1 MSDQMETLAVIIGA
15 LWVFFKSTSF
25 LFLRR
30 SDHLERLYE
39 ALEVGVHVAW
49 VNVIK
54 PWLAKNDGKGP
65 IPPEVRRQAEL
76 VAVDV
81 AKNSDKIVARY
92 PQEVISATLKM
103 AVEEAKRRGGK

>member
-1 MSDQMETLAVIIGA
+1 MKGYHFMSDQMETLAVIIGA

-54 PWLAKNDGKGP
+54 PCRGYGGSSG
-65 IPPEVRRQAEL
+65 EVGSSHVIQFRSLMPTRRHRFE
-76 VAVDV
+76 
-81 AKNSDKIVARY
+81 
-92 PQEVISATLKM
+92 
-103 AVEEAKRRGGK
+103 